1 MAEYLTN
8 TADLTEVAD
17 AIRVKGGTSEP
28 LVYPSGFV
36 SAIQSIDTT
45 GGTKPA
51 TLTITSS
58 DYTGKQ
64 QGVFVF
70 VNSEGH
76 IERLDRSYGSGF
88 TFPITIETVIGGF
101 VLFQAERIPGIPS
114 THNPVGCENNG
125 YQSELYILVTS
136 PQASIEVYDFDK

>member
-58 DYTGKQ
+58 DYTGTQK
-64 QGVFVF
+64 GVFVF

-101 VLFQAERIPGIPS
+101 VLFKANRLPGITS
-114 THNPVGCENNG
+114 THNPVGCENYG
-125 YQSELYILVTS
+125 YQGELYILVTS

>member
-17 AIRVKGGTSEP
+17 AIRAKGGTSAP

-58 DYTGKQ
+58 NYTGTQK
-64 QGVFVF
+64 GVFVF

-88 TFPITIETVIGGF
+88 TFPITIETVIGGL
-101 VLFQAERIPGIPS
+101 VIFQTPMLLGIP
-114 THNPVGCENNG
+114 
-125 YQSELYILVTS
+125 
-136 PQASIEVYDFDK
+136 

>member
-8 TADLTEVAD
+8 TADLTAVAA
-17 AIRVKGGTSEP
+17 AIRAKGGTSAP

-58 DYTGKQ
+58 NYTGTQK
-64 QGVFVF
+64 GVFVF

-101 VLFQAERIPGIPS
+101 VLFQAQRLSGIPS
-114 THNPVGCENNG
+114 LQNPIGCEYYG
-125 YQSELYILVTS
+125 YGGDLYILVTS
-136 PQASIEVYDFDK
+136 PQASVKAYDFDA

>member
-58 DYTGKQ
+58 NYTGTQK
-64 QGVFVF
+64 GEFVF
-70 VNSEGH
+70 VNSEGP

-101 VLFQAERIPGIPS
+101 VLFKTHRLPGVPS
-114 THNPVGCENNG
+114 TQNPVGCERYG
-125 YQSELYILVTS
+125 YQGELYILVTS
-136 PQASIEVYDFDK
+136 PQASIEVYNFD

>member
-8 TADLTEVAD
+8 TTDLTSVAN
-17 AIRVKGGTSEP
+17 AIRAKSGTSDP
-28 LVYPSGFV
+28 LVYPDGFV
-36 SAIQSIDTT
+36 TAIQSIDTT

-58 DYTGKQ
+58 NYTGTQ
-64 QGVFVF
+64 EGVFVF

-88 TFPITIETVIGGF
+88 TFPITIETVIGGL
-101 VLFQAERIPGIPS
+101 VIFQTYRLPGIPS
-114 THNPVGCENNG
+114 SQNPVGCDHYK
-125 YQSELYILVTS
+125 YQNEIFILVTS
-136 PQASIEVYDFDK
+136 PQASIDVYDSDA

>member
-8 TADLTEVAD
+8 TTDLTAVAN
-17 AIRVKGGTSEP
+17 AIREKGGTTAP
-28 LVYPSGFV
+28 LVYPDGFV
-36 SAIQSIDTT
+36 TAIQSIDTT

-58 DYTGKQ
+58 NYTGTQ
-64 QGVFVF
+64 EGVFVF

-88 TFPITIETVIGGF
+88 TFPITIETVIGGL
-101 VLFQAERIPGIPS
+101 VIFQTPMLSGIPS
-114 THNPVGCENNG
+114 SKDTVGCDHYK
-125 YQSELYILVTS
+125 YQGEIFILVTS
-136 PQASIEVYDFDK
+136 PQASIDVYDSDA